1 MKQYWSPKSPYARKV
16 VVVTKEMQ
24 IDHCVEIIETILAET
39 SPSPRTSAP
48 KTASS
53 HLAARQRFEQRLG
66 RLCGPID
73 GIPIA
78 IDPRNDEAALHDGN
92 EHQRK
97 LAGIRRF
104 AISPSESSRKDLL
117 EFAEIAFDGLPQR
130 ELGDRRFGGKSA
142 HPAAF
147 EAVARDVEKAEDTIS
162 VPTS

>member
-73 GIPIA
+73 GISIA
-78 IDPRNDEAALHDGN
+78 IDPRNDEATLHHGYQ
-92 EHQRK
+92 HQCE
-97 LAGIRRF
+97 LAGVEAFRNF
-104 AISPSESSRKDLL
+104 AV
-117 EFAEIAFDGLPQR
+117 GLS
-130 ELGDRRFGGKSA
+130 F
-142 HPAAF
+142 
-147 EAVARDVEKAEDTIS
+147 
-162 VPTS
+162 